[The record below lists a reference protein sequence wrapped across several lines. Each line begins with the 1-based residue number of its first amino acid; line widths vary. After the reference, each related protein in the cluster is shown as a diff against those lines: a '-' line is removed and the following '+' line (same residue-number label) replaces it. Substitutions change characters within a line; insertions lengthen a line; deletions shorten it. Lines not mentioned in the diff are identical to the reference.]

1 MARRL
6 LFWLSTCGLASLYSV
21 CSILAEAPET
31 PKIAFW
37 ADRGGTRDIYL
48 MNPDGTDQMKITQHH
63 SQNITPVWS
72 PTGEHILFVSDR
84 DGVWD
89 LYLMDPDG
97 SNVRRVFEQKAERAG
112 PTWSPDGK
120 QIAYI
125 RTVRGQWVNYIAA
138 VDEKN
143 EERMA
148 VGSSPEW
155 SPDGTEIAFLV
166 RFPESTQISI
176 FNVAT
181 RTQKVL
187 FPPEAIPSYM
197 SGGLTW
203 SPTGDALAFSWLHRV
218 PFDDFHETET
228 VYTINRDGT
237 ELTQIIEEAGP
248 RATSP
253 VWSPRGD
260 ALLYKR
266 SAGNRS
272 YQIFKVILESGK
284 IEQLTDIGWNHL
296 GDWFDPEFALPVSP
310 QPQLLTTIWAKVKKK

>member
-1 MARRL
+1 MAHRL
-6 LFWLSTCGLASLYSV
+6 LFWLSTCSLALLYWLGP
-21 CSILAEAPET
+21 IFAEVPET
-31 PKIAFW
+31 AKIAFW
-37 ADRGGTRDIYL
+37 ADRGGTRAIYL
-48 MNPDGTDQMKITQHH
+48 MNPDGTDQVKITQHH

-97 SNVRRVFEQKAERAG
+97 SNVRRVFEEKAERAG

-125 RTVRGQWVNYIAA
+125 RTVREQWVNYIAA

-148 VGSSPEW
+148 VGSFPTW

-166 RFPESTQISI
+166 GWPNSMQISI

-181 RTQKVL
+181 HEQEIL
-187 FPPEAIPSYM
+187 FPPKVIPSYM
-197 SGGLTW
+197 GGGLTW
-203 SPTGDALAFSWLHRV
+203 SPTGDKLAFAWQHRV
-218 PFDDFHETET
+218 PFKDFHEAET

-237 ELTQIIEEAGP
+237 ELTQLIEEAGP

-253 VWSPRGD
+253 VWSPGGD
-260 ALLYKR
+260 ALLYQR
-266 SAGNRS
+266 SAGHRS
-272 YQIFKVILESGK
+272 YQIFKMSLNGGK
-284 IEQLTDIGWNHL
+284 PEQLTDIGWNHL
-296 GDWFDPEFALPVSP
+296 GDWFDPLYALPVSP
-310 QPQLLTTIWAKVKKK
+310 QSHLLTTTWAEAKKK